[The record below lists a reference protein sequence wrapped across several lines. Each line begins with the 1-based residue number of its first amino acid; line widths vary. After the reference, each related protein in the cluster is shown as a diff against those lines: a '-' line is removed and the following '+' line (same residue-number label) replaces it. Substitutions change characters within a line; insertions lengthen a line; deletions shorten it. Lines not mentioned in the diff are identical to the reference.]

1 MMDLMRDNT
10 NQNVSAMTDFDF
22 VRDTT
27 KAKQIGFREVHGTIH
42 TSQTVLSHNATV
54 LIEDIGSLSGSWN
67 RDSLIQSIVVK
78 NIFGKRTDSARAGG
92 LRDMI
97 ALYGFDAPPSAT
109 RALLSLWHA
118 TTNRSLLLGQLAIA
132 RDPILR
138 ATVPVILSMQ
148 PGEAAGFRT
157 MSTYLGSVY
166 PERFSSGTLR
176 AVGERCISSWGQMG
190 HLRPGRVRERV
201 AVVAE
206 SAHAAFA
213 SFLAISCGFSG
224 RSILESGWF
233 RMLDLNPEQAM
244 SLLRRAEAEG
254 QVRLHVAGH
263 VFEISLSGDLEA
275 LRQGKCGDGFL

>member
-1 MMDLMRDNT
+1 M
-10 NQNVSAMTDFDF
+10 NQIERQTDRVEF
-22 VRDTT
+22 VKNHL
-27 KAKQIGFREVHGTIH
+27 KAKQFGFREGTGTIH
-42 TSQTVLSHNATV
+42 TSQTILSENALVLV
-54 LIEDIGSLSGSWN
+54 EDIGTGIDGWS
-67 RDSLIQSIVVK
+67 RDSLVNSIISK
-78 NIFGKRTDSARAGG
+78 NIFAKRTDSARSGG
-92 LRDMI
+92 VRDMI

-109 RALLSLWHA
+109 KALLSLWPA
-118 TTNRSLLLGQLAIA
+118 TRNRTLLLGQLAIA

-138 ATVPVILSMQ
+138 ATTPLILGMQ

-157 MSTYLGSVY
+157 MSNYLEGLY
-166 PERFSSGTLR
+166 PQRFSSGTLR

-201 AVVAE
+201 PVVAE

-213 SFLAISCGFSG
+213 SFLAICSGFAG

-254 QVRLHVAGH
+254 EVRLRVAGH
-263 VFEISLSGDLEA
+263 VFEISLAGRLEA
-275 LRQGKCGDGFL
+275 LECGKCVDGLL

>member
-1 MMDLMRDNT
+1 MQENT
-10 NQNVSAMTDFDF
+10 DRQIPADTDIDF

-27 KAKQIGFREVHGTIH
+27 EAKGIGFRGVNGTIH
-42 TSQTVLSHNATV
+42 TSQTILSENAIV
-54 LIEDIGSLSGSWN
+54 LIEDIGSLAGAWN
-67 RDSLIQSIVVK
+67 RDSLVQSIVVK

-97 ALYGFDAPPSAT
+97 SLYGFDAPPSALK
-109 RALLSLWHA
+109 ALFSLWSA
-118 TTNRSLLLGQLAIA
+118 TTNRALLLGQLGIA

-138 ATVPVILSMQ
+138 ATAPVILSMQ

-157 MSTYLGSVY
+157 MSTYLDRAY
-166 PERFSSGTLR
+166 PGRFSSGTLR

-201 AVVAE
+201 SVIAE
-206 SAHAAFA
+206 TAHAAFA
-213 SFLAISCGFSG
+213 SFLAICCGFTG

-263 VFEISLSGDLEA
+263 VFEISLSGKLEA
-275 LRQGKCGDGFL
+275 LRQERCGDGFL